1 MGSSSLPVRS
11 SPPATSHADTSHVSR
26 EARASALHLIARWLA
41 PVLLGIVAFALVLEI
56 TDPPGPGLDPDA
68 LAYMGSAESFARLG
82 EFRAPTARWWSG
94 DSTAALA
101 HFPPGFATALAV
113 PVRFG
118 MDPMQGARL
127 VQALCAFVIVTTLVL
142 LVSESVAPLAAV
154 LLATALF
161 SMSSMHEVHVSVLSE
176 PLFLALLVLALF
188 AMVRQPDRPW
198 MAGVAAALATLTR
211 YAGIS
216 VVGAVALWSV
226 ARRGTLAER
235 LRNAALALLPT
246 LVLQGLWLARTRQL
260 GGAGPVRKLSLYGN
274 LGPTLEQGAT
284 TLAWWLVPNPDE
296 WNEKLPYQRGAAL
309 AAGLVIV
316 LIAVAG
322 AWRARRARTGDDTA
336 SSPRRGD
343 GVRLVAAT
351 GLLIASYVGV
361 LIASR
366 LVADPNIPFD
376 ERILA
381 PVMLLGATMAA
392 TGIALW
398 WRSTTSELSR
408 IAVVG
413 ALLGW
418 WAAAASH
425 TRNEARWIFAHGSD
439 FGSDPWR
446 HSDLVDWARTEGTA
460 YPLHTNWPVMSYFY
474 LRRPAR
480 DVPRL
485 EEAARMAEFVDS
497 LRSRDGRVLEFTWP
511 GVEYV
516 TVDSMVKVPGLRIV
530 ARRADGVVL
539 APADDP
545 TPARPPRSAPPS
557 RRP

>member
-1 MGSSSLPVRS
+1 VIQ
-11 SPPATSHADTSHVSR
+11 VV
-26 EARASALHLIARWLA
+26 ARWLA
-41 PVLLGIVAFALVLEI
+41 PVLLGIVAFALVLQI
-56 TDPPGPGLDPDA
+56 TVPPGPGLDPDA

-82 EFRAPTARWWSG
+82 EFRAPTARWWSA

-101 HFPPGFATALAV
+101 HFPPGYATALAA
-113 PVRFG
+113 PVKLG

-127 VQALCAFVIVTTLVL
+127 VQAVCAFVIVTTLVV
-142 LVSESVAPLAAV
+142 LVSEAAAPVAAV

-161 SMSSMHEVHVSVLSE
+161 SMASMHEVHVSVLSE
-176 PLFLALLVLALF
+176 PLFLVLLVLAMF
-188 AMVRQPDRPW
+188 AMVRHPERPW
-198 MAGVAAALATLTR
+198 LAGLAAALATLTR

-216 VVGAVALWSV
+216 VVGAVALWSG

-235 LRNAALALLPT
+235 MRSIALALLPT
-246 LVLQGLWLARTRQL
+246 LVLQGLWFARTRQV
-260 GGAGPVRKLSLYGN
+260 GGAGPIRKLSLYGN

-296 WNEKLPYQRGAAL
+296 WNERLPHQRGAAL
-309 AAGLVIV
+309 AAGFVIV

-322 AWRARRARTGDDTA
+322 AWRAHRARTRDEPA
-336 SSPRRGD
+336 SPDRTTG
-343 GVRLVAAT
+343 GVRLLGAT
-351 GLLIASYVGV
+351 ALLIVSYVGV
-361 LIASR
+361 LVASR
-366 LVADPNIPFD
+366 IVADPNIPFD

-381 PVMLLGATMAA
+381 PVMLLGATLAA

-425 TRNEARWIFAHGSD
+425 TRNEARWVFEHGSD
-439 FGSDPWR
+439 FASDQWR
-446 HSDLVDWARTEGTA
+446 HSDLIDWARTEGTT
-460 YPLHTNWPVMSYFY
+460 YPLYTNWPVMSYFY

-485 EEAARMAEFVDS
+485 EESARMAEFADS
-497 LRSRDGRVLEFTWP
+497 LRVRGGRILAFTWP
-511 GVEYV
+511 GIEYV
-516 TVDSMVKVPGLRIV
+516 PADSMVKVPGLRVV

-539 APADDP
+539 GPVDEP
-545 TPARPPRSAPPS
+545 TPARRPRSAPPS
-557 RRP
+557 RPR